1 MSDTPKFEVIDR
13 RKIKAEEEHEHA
25 QKQPEPAAAPPETP
39 AGPRLVVP
47 ESAAEPAAK
56 KQENAALDEEALPE
70 MPEAPS
76 AEESR
81 QQKSAY
87 DASAQRLEDLVRAQN
102 PGVGPQ
108 PAVGFEHLVQQLYLS
123 AMIQMG
129 AGAQEG
135 QRPRVDIMGARQ
147 TIDMLGVLAEKT
159 KGNLSEL
166 EDRTLQTALFDVRM
180 AFLELTNMISMQGVQ
195 PPPPRETLNR
205 GWKVCSHFW
214 ALELP
219 WGFLR
224 WGAAARCVRRPI
236 RTTAGCVLRCCC
248 AGMRRAGSGWSSST
262 QGRIFANRRCATASP
277 ASMLSFIHTDMPITS
292 WAWMTCAR

>member
-13 RKIKAEEEHEHA
+13 RKIKAEEEQEHA
-25 QKQPEPAAAPPETP
+25 PKQAESVAASPEAA

-47 ESAAEPAAK
+47 ENGAEAAAQKPASTTP
-56 KQENAALDEEALPE
+56 EDEATLE
-70 MPEAPS
+70 MPPAPTV
-76 AEESR
+76 EESR

-102 PGVGPQ
+102 PGVGAQ
-108 PAVGFEHLVQQLYLS
+108 PPVGFEHLVQQLYLS

-147 TIDMLGVLAEKT
+147 TIDMLAVLGEKT

-180 AFLELTNMISMQGVQ
+180 AFLELTNMISLQGVQ
-195 PPPPRETLNR
+195 PPPPAKR
-205 GWKVCSHFW
+205 
-214 ALELP
+214 
-219 WGFLR
+219 
-224 WGAAARCVRRPI
+224 
-236 RTTAGCVLRCCC
+236 
-248 AGMRRAGSGWSSST
+248 
-262 QGRIFANRRCATASP
+262 
-277 ASMLSFIHTDMPITS
+277 
-292 WAWMTCAR
+292 